1 MTRDLQMPPFLQED
15 AETIH
20 NRMLERAPAD
30 INLVEGDIYWDTTRP
45 TAEEKA
51 ELLQVKLQNTI
62 RLAFPQT
69 SYDEYL
75 DMLGEFK
82 DVYRNDPTKA
92 AGVLNIAGS
101 DGSYLPQGLIIY
113 TESYDE
119 PSTGFVVLKSTEVD
133 ATGQATVNVECVE
146 PGTIGNVA
154 ANTIK
159 IPDSAV
165 PGITSITNPDP
176 MTGGTDL
183 EEDDMFRERVMAAY
197 EESLSGSDGD
207 YIRWAKKVPGVGQVY
222 VIPEWE
228 GFGTGTTKLLIMD
241 SNGQPANGA
250 LISQVQA
257 YIAPLETKNRGGIA
271 PVNANV
277 TVAAPETILIN
288 VSAKIVIE
296 NGYDRTSVIEEMKDN
311 LKEYLSNIEI
321 TTDDER
327 IEYVYTEKV
336 GHVILGTAGV
346 EIYSDL
352 KVNNGTAKIQI
363 PIGVVPQFGEVTM
376 T

>member
-1 MTRDLQMPPFLQED
+1 MLKELKMPPFLQED
-15 AETIH
+15 ADTIH
-20 NRMLERAPAD
+20 NRMLENAPED
-30 INLVEGDIYWDTTRP
+30 INLVEGDIFWDTTRP

-82 DVYRNDPTKA
+82 DVYRNAPTKA
-92 AGVLNIAGS
+92 AGLLDVAGS

-113 TESYDE
+113 TESYNN
-119 PSTGFVVLKSTEVD
+119 PPIGFIVLESADVD
-133 ATGQATVNVECVE
+133 HTGQAKAKVQCLEA
-146 PGTIGNVA
+146 GTIGNVA
-154 ANTIK
+154 ANTII
-159 IPDSAV
+159 IPDGAV

-176 MTGGTDL
+176 MTGGTNL
-183 EEDDMFRERVMAAY
+183 ETDEAFRERVMAAY

-207 YIRWAKKVPGVGQVY
+207 YIRWAKKVPGAGQVY

-241 SNGQPANGA
+241 SNGQPANGT

-257 YIAPLETKNRGGIA
+257 YIAPIETKNRGGIA

-277 TVAAPETILIN
+277 TVVAPETININ
-288 VSAKIVIE
+288 ISAELAVK
-296 NGYDRTSVIEEMKDN
+296 NGYDKPTVLEDIKQN
-311 LKEYLSNIEI
+311 LRDYLSGIEI
-321 TTDDER
+321 TTDDEK
-327 IEYVYTEKV
+327 IEYVYVEKV
-336 GHVILGTAGV
+336 GHVILGINGV
-346 EIYSDL
+346 DIYSNL
-352 KVNNGTAKIQI
+352 KINGGITKIII
-363 PIGVVPQFGEVTM
+363 PVGVVPALGEVSII
-376 T
+376 